1 MRTLVLLLAVII
13 SVSSASANELPQ
25 KEDAFDKLQTIGLFG
40 ACLVLMQ
47 RQLGRTDDE
56 LANDVDSLTFRLDTL
71 YRAKWG
77 TSLFDASRT
86 FFGREPNAFIPV
98 TAKTL
103 KAEQHNIQQ
112 KLCDRVVEG
121 VKSLFPPTR

>member
-1 MRTLVLLLAVII
+1 
-13 SVSSASANELPQ
+13 
-25 KEDAFDKLQTIGLFG
+25 
-40 ACLVLMQ
+40 MQ